1 MQRARSQSAQFGKQ
15 TGIATAIALVLGL
28 LLAVPAFA
36 GPARLQSLIDL
47 SGGPTLSKGK
57 VILNDGGP
65 GSLQITV
72 VVVGGPPDTDLQV
85 QFEGFKVG
93 GGFAHY
99 QVCTFTTDAGGS
111 GGCHFNNDV
120 GGGAA
125 IGTPSEPLGP
135 GGTITPGT
143 YGPAFVVV
151 CPFSVPPAD
160 APDIFVSIWGL
171 PGFPGS
177 IVVP

>member
-1 MQRARSQSAQFGKQ
+1 MEV
-15 TGIATAIALVLGL
+15 TAIIALLAGL
-28 LLAVPAFA
+28 LLANPALA
-36 GPARLQSLIDL
+36 GPARLQSLTDL
-47 SGGPTLSKGK
+47 GGGPTLAKGK

-65 GSLQITV
+65 GPLQITV
-72 VVVGGPPDTDLQV
+72 VVVGGPPDTALQV
-85 QFEGFKVG
+85 QCEGFKVG

-120 GGGAA
+120 GGAAA
-125 IGTPSEPLGP
+125 IGAPAEPLGP

-160 APDIFVSIWGL
+160 APDIFVSVWGA
-171 PGFPGS
+171 PGTLAA